1 MFDYLG
7 VPSKPWI
14 QTYRATNVL
23 ETAIRKDS
31 CKQVGEFINDTSSSR
46 DEVSSAGTPPTPPYP
61 SSQNQPPSSHQSSRQ
76 LSFTSFGLPNLSEPP
91 KLRPRPK
98 SMLESSRVKL
108 REHRSTGT
116 LDLWTQLST
125 SEFNPN
131 LTPPLIHSSPY
142 VNRGPRKHVSS
153 SSLRQKPLASPDIQL
168 THESLQPPLTEHEII
183 KTLKKNADNYK
194 FLVSKHL
201 CKARLRWKKK
211 GRSNNKKQ
219 LKHLFTSNPN
229 IFSILHPS
237 TLHSFCTAFFILILN
252 TPFNVNKKRGFK
264 YIFAPNYDLLL
275 INLFI
280 QVYRVV

>member
-1 MFDYLG
+1 
-7 VPSKPWI
+7 
-14 QTYRATNVL
+14 
-23 ETAIRKDS
+23 
-31 CKQVGEFINDTSSSR
+31 
-46 DEVSSAGTPPTPPYP
+46 
-61 SSQNQPPSSHQSSRQ
+61 
-76 LSFTSFGLPNLSEPP
+76 
-91 KLRPRPK
+91 
-98 SMLESSRVKL
+98 MLESSRVKL

>member
-1 MFDYLG
+1 MFSLILFYFKRIACSTGFLKYKACTYCCNFKLSFLMVNFLG

-14 QTYRATNVL
+14 QTCRATDVL
-23 ETAIRKDS
+23 ETALRKDS
-31 CKQVGEFINDTSSSR
+31 CKQIGEFINDTTSSR
-46 DEVSSAGTPPTPPYP
+46 DEVSSASTPPTPPYP

-76 LSFTSFGLPNLSEPP
+76 LSFTSFGLPNLREPP

-153 SSLRQKPLASPDIQL
+153 SSLRQTPLASPDSQTDVQL

-183 KTLKKNADNYK
+183 KTLKKNAENHK
-194 FLVSKHL
+194 FLVSK
-201 CKARLRWKKK
+201 
-211 GRSNNKKQ
+211 
-219 LKHLFTSNPN
+219 
-229 IFSILHPS
+229 
-237 TLHSFCTAFFILILN
+237 
-252 TPFNVNKKRGFK
+252 NVF
-264 YIFAPNYDLLL
+264 
-275 INLFI
+275 
-280 QVYRVV
+280 